1 MVFENSNYHDLICV
15 YFIYRLGGWQG
26 WEGKPN
32 KYSTMMY
39 TNGAGCWNG
48 PQRSTVVQLECG
60 LDTRITSVSEPN
72 RCEYL
77 FKFETPAACTLSS
90 NAADSETNG
99 GHDEL

>member
-1 MVFENSNYHDLICV
+1 
-15 YFIYRLGGWQG
+15 
-26 WEGKPN
+26 
-32 KYSTMMY
+32 MY

-90 NAADSETNG
+90 NGDSETTG
-99 GHDEL
+99 AHDEL